1 MSAVVS
7 IPVVAEV
14 EPGQS
19 QSYRV
24 LVLVDGVEM
33 DRYNVDPLIV
43 KKQTVRDGD
52 ALAQQ
57 ASDGQFAIF
66 MYVVAV
72 ASLSAFLWMLVMY
85 RKMKYGEEE
94 SEVDQTESV
103 AEEMEAKTV
112 PELKTEPSMQIP
124 SPVPAPAPQPV
135 VAPLA
140 QPDPRGIAPLP
151 PTGLPEGWTQEQW
164 NHFGWK
170 YIEGFSKR

>member
-1 MSAVVS
+1 M
-7 IPVVAEV
+7 
-14 EPGQS
+14 
-19 QSYRV
+19 
-24 LVLVDGVEM
+24 L
-33 DRYNVDPLIV
+33 
-43 KKQTVRDGD
+43 
-52 ALAQQ
+52 
-57 ASDGQFAIF
+57 
-66 MYVVAV
+66 
-72 ASLSAFLWMLVMY
+72 MLVMY

-140 QPDPRGIAPLP
+140 LPDPRGIAPLP

>member
-1 MSAVVS
+1 MTAVVS

-66 MYVVAV
+66 MYVV
-72 ASLSAFLWMLVMY
+72 
-85 RKMKYGEEE
+85 
-94 SEVDQTESV
+94 SV
-103 AEEMEAKTV
+103 EY
-112 PELKTEPSMQIP
+112 L
-124 SPVPAPAPQPV
+124 
-135 VAPLA
+135 
-140 QPDPRGIAPLP
+140 
-151 PTGLPEGWTQEQW
+151 
-164 NHFGWK
+164 
-170 YIEGFSKR
+170 